1 MQSQYQKNTK
11 YEQRCYSDSK
21 ITVGN
26 TQVTVGD
33 ILIATECETRPEELS
48 EEKYEII

>member
-21 ITVGN
+21 ITAGN

-33 ILIATECETRPEELS
+33 TLIAIECEMRPKELS